1 MVMRHLP
8 MGMEMKMVRALVTSP
23 LQGALVLVMTHL
35 PMGMGMG
42 MGIQVVA

>member
-8 MGMEMKMVRALVTSP
+8 MGMEMKMARVLVTTL